1 MRSIEGQPRL
11 KRRTPRPSSADAFS
25 LVELV
30 LVTTIIGIIAAVA
43 VPRYANSLTRYRAEA
58 AARRVVADLEL
69 AAAQARTTS
78 TLLSVVFD
86 AGADRYQIP
95 GLDHFLGG
103 SPQGFTIYTVP
114 LSEAPYHAKL
124 LSADFSGDAKLNF
137 NGFGEANASGNVV
150 VAVGRTKR
158 TVVFDQVSG
167 EATIQ

>member
-1 MRSIEGQPRL
+1 MRRL
-11 KRRTPRPSSADAFS
+11 ERQRGLNRSWTSRPPADAFS

-30 LVTTIIGIIAAVA
+30 LVVVIVGTIAVVG

-69 AAAQARTTS
+69 AAVQARTTS
-78 TLLSVVFD
+78 TQLSVVFD
-86 AGADRYQIP
+86 AGANRYQIP

-114 LSEAPYHAKL
+114 LSEAPYHANL
-124 LSADFSGDAKLNF
+124 VSADFSGDTKLNF
-137 NGFGEANASGNVV
+137 NGFGEASASGNVV
-150 VAVGRTKR
+150 VTVGSTKR